1 MLLKEYLRKVIGDTD
16 ADGRIFTDAEL
27 DTILKCA
34 IVYPPN
40 DSRDPFA
47 IHRAVETGTGGWRK
61 LTLSP
66 RDGAR
71 TMYFSEVGG
80 WLDSFTSVEVNGEA
94 YALEPGDAI
103 DHVAGEVT
111 FATPR
116 GASDVVAVRTFIVNV
131 RRAIYE
137 AMTAMAA
144 SEAKLAV
151 RAGLD
156 GFQLD
161 LSLLADSIRA
171 QAKEYLGELD
181 VPITGDFGYP
191 H

>member
-1 MLLKEYLRKVIGDTD
+1 MLLKEYVRKVIGDTD
-16 ADGRIFTDAEL
+16 VDDRIFTDAEL

-40 DSRDPFA
+40 DSRDPFT
-47 IHRAVETGTGGWRK
+47 IHRGIATETGGWRK
-61 LTLSP
+61 LTLAP
-66 RDGAR
+66 RDGTRRA
-71 TMYFSEVGG
+71 YFSEVGG

-94 YALEPGDAI
+94 YALQEGDAM
-103 DHVAGEVT
+103 DNVAGELT

-116 GASDVVAVRTFIVNV
+116 APSDVVVVRTFIVNV

-144 SEAKLAV
+144 SESKLAV
-151 RAGLD
+151 RANLD